1 MFQSRRFWFSYRL
14 GVEED
19 GDEDEE
25 AAAAA
30 AAMLLLRLLVVVLTA
45 MVLMLMLMLVLSAL
59 EVSISGTESM
69 DKCLIFGR
77 AQAWRR
83 GVSPY

>member
-1 MFQSRRFWFSYRL
+1 
-14 GVEED
+14 
-19 GDEDEE
+19 
-25 AAAAA
+25 
-30 AAMLLLRLLVVVLTA
+30 MLLLRLLVVVLTA